1 MIYRY
6 DGTFPG
12 FLCAVYEAYHDGTSG
27 VEGICAGPGPAALF
41 SRETAVQTR
50 EDRAGRVAA
59 AFYRDCGRAAS
70 QWLYRA
76 FLAEEPDREAIL
88 FTYMRQGF
96 RLKRALC
103 AHRTEH
109 WAWTVF
115 QWAQKT
121 GAEAGKLLGLLR
133 FSELEEGLLYAEI
146 SPTHDVLPLLTNHF
160 RRRLAAEPWAIH
172 DVRRKRAAF
181 WDTKTMLFADVPEQ
195 ADTIRW
201 SGEEQAMRRM
211 WRTYY
216 RRIAIADRQN
226 PALRRSFMPE
236 KYWRHLPE
244 MDRRP

>member
-27 VEGICAGPGPAALF
+27 VEGIVSGQGPAALF
-41 SRETAVQTR
+41 SRERLVQTR
-50 EDRAGRVAA
+50 EVQAGQVAS

-76 FLAEEPDREAIL
+76 FLAEEPDREAVL
-88 FTYMRQGF
+88 FTYVRQGF
-96 RLKRALC
+96 RLKRALY
-103 AHRTEH
+103 AHRTER

-115 QWAQKT
+115 QWAQRT
-121 GAEAGKLLGLLR
+121 GAEAGKLLGLVR

-146 SPTHDVLPLLTNHF
+146 RPSHDVLPLLAGHF

-172 DVRRKRAAF
+172 DVQRKRAVF
-181 WDTKTMLFADVPEQ
+181 WDTKEMLFADVPER
-195 ADTIRW
+195 ADDIRW
-201 SGEEQAMRRM
+201 SGDEQAMRRM

-216 RRIAIADRQN
+216 RHIAIASREN
-226 PALRRSFMPE
+226 LALRRSFMSE
-236 KYWRHLPE
+236 KYWSGLPE
-244 MDRRP
+244 MDPRP